1 MAGYVATNS
10 PFCRLCLCL
19 LLRWNNHCEHPEHVD
34 VCMVVQPKSG
44 LQAFFGSKRRFC
56 TSFPWAIGQTHFTH
70 SLAGY
75 HFIRSTVFGDFA
87 FRIELLHPDK
97 NRNGIHPDNNRNGI
111 IRLDIFKD
119 LLSPSFDHKFQRH
132 SSQFPLWTIVSEFTM
147 KLSEQSGMAASG
159 NKLTV
164 TCCPR
169 HSPTQA
175 ATLPPQDARRDLM
188 FPRSD
193 MSFGMRAALLHPDN
207 NSNRNVCLD
216 ILTKLPP
223 PAFDHKFQMV
233 VPDSRID
240 AEQSGN

>member
-1 MAGYVATNS
+1 MFTLSAK
-10 PFCRLCLCL
+10 L
-19 LLRWNNHCEHPEHVD
+19 
-34 VCMVVQPKSG
+34 
-44 LQAFFGSKRRFC
+44 
-56 TSFPWAIGQTHFTH
+56 IG
-70 SLAGY
+70 GV
-75 HFIRSTVFGDFA
+75 TVLG
-87 FRIELLHPDK
+87 EV
-97 NRNGIHPDNNRNGI
+97 G
-111 IRLDIFKD
+111 
-119 LLSPSFDHKFQRH
+119 
-132 SSQFPLWTIVSEFTM
+132 EFTM
-147 KLSEQSGMAASG
+147 KLSKQSGMAASG
-159 NKLTV
+159 NKLIV

-233 VPDSRID
+233 VPVNMST
-240 AEQSGN
+240 